1 MDTDLITVPLQ
12 SLTGKILIKAHYNFL
27 KNNNM
32 SQVKANDT
40 VKVHYTGKLADGQVF
55 DSSVERGEPIEFT
68 MGQGQL
74 IPGFEKGLIDMK
86 VNEKKTIN
94 IPKEE
99 AYGEPREELIQEVQ
113 KSQLPEEIKPEVG
126 MGLVSKS
133 PDGQEMNLVV
143 RDVKEDTIVVDG
155 NHPLAGKD
163 LVFDLEVVEIK

>member
-1 MDTDLITVPLQ
+1 
-12 SLTGKILIKAHYNFL
+12 
-27 KNNNM
+27 M
-32 SQVKANDT
+32 SQVKQNDT

-55 DSSVERGEPIEFT
+55 DTSEGKEPIEFT
-68 MGQGQL
+68 LGQGQL
-74 IPGFEKGLIDMK
+74 IPGFEKGLLDMK
-86 VNEKKTIN
+86 INEKKTVN

-99 AYGEPREELIQEVQ
+99 AYGEPRAELVQEVE

-126 MGLVSKS
+126 MGLVSKT

-143 RDVKEDTIVVDG
+143 SEVKEDTIVVDG

>member
-1 MDTDLITVPLQ
+1 
-12 SLTGKILIKAHYNFL
+12 
-27 KNNNM
+27 M

-74 IPGFEKGLIDMK
+74 IPGFENGLIDMK

-99 AYGEPREELIQEVQ
+99 AYGEPREELVQEVQ

-143 RDVKEDTIVVDG
+143 KDVKEETIVVDG

>member
-1 MDTDLITVPLQ
+1 
-12 SLTGKILIKAHYNFL
+12 
-27 KNNNM
+27 M
-32 SQVKANDT
+32 SQVKQNDT

-68 MGQGQL
+68 LGQGQL

-86 VNEKKTIN
+86 LNEKKTVN

-99 AYGEPREELIQEVQ
+99 AYGEPREELVQEVE
-113 KSQLPEEIKPEVG
+113 KSQLPEDIKPEVG

-133 PDGQEMNLVV
+133 PDGREMNLVV
-143 RDVKEDTIVVDG
+143 KDVKEETIVVDG

>member
-1 MDTDLITVPLQ
+1 
-12 SLTGKILIKAHYNFL
+12 
-27 KNNNM
+27 M
-32 SQVKANDT
+32 SQVKQNDT

-74 IPGFEKGLIDMK
+74 IPGFENGLIDME

-99 AYGEPREELIQEVQ
+99 AYGEPREELIQEVE
-113 KSQLPEEIKPEVG
+113 KSQLPEDLKPEVG

-133 PDGQEMNLVV
+133 PDGREMNLVV
-143 RDVKEDTIVVDG
+143 KEVKDETIVVDA

>member
-1 MDTDLITVPLQ
+1 
-12 SLTGKILIKAHYNFL
+12 
-27 KNNNM
+27 M
-32 SQVKANDT
+32 SQVKQNDT
-40 VKVHYTGKLADGQVF
+40 VKVHYTGKLTDGQVF

-68 MGQGQL
+68 LGQGQL
-74 IPGFEKGLIDMK
+74 IPGFEKGLIDMQ
-86 VNEKKTIN
+86 VSEKKTIN

-99 AYGEPREELIQEVQ
+99 AYGEPREELIQEVP

-133 PDGQEMNLVV
+133 PDGREMNLVV
-143 RDVKEDTIVVDG
+143 KEVKEESIVVDG

>member
-1 MDTDLITVPLQ
+1 
-12 SLTGKILIKAHYNFL
+12 
-27 KNNNM
+27 M
-32 SQVKANDT
+32 SQVKQNDT
-40 VKVHYTGKLADGQVF
+40 VKVHYTGKLEDGQVF

-68 MGQGQL
+68 LGQGQL

-86 VNEKKTIN
+86 VNEKKTVT

-99 AYGEPREELIQEVQ
+99 AYGEPREDLIQEVD
-113 KSQLPEEIKPEVG
+113 KNQLPEEIKPEVG

-133 PDGQEMNLVV
+133 PDGREMNLIVK
-143 RDVKEDTIVVDG
+143 DVKEDTIVVDG